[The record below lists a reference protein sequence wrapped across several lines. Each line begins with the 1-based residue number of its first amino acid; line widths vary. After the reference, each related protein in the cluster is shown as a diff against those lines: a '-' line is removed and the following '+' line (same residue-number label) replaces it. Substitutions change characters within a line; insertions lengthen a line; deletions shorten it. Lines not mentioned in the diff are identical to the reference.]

1 MVLGNHVL
9 LCLTAGFFEK
19 KIVFPQKCVKCAKK
33 RVLNV
38 SETFVISFFWI
49 WSIVKVYFI
58 CCILAHIPVL
68 EKIWFLRYRRI
79 CSQPIRLHDFKIN
92 YISRTKWQISLI
104 FLCWYRFMTWK
115 LELIKKYWGGC
126 GQKWCSHSVLR
137 TLKISVCHGGMNGT
151 SCFFKLVFWYKFR
164 KAKSY
169 VIIFGWL
176 WSKMGVTF

>member
-1 MVLGNHVL
+1 MCCCAWQLAFL
-9 LCLTAGFFEK
+9 K
-19 KIVFPQKCVKCAKK
+19 KIVFPKKCAKCAKK
-33 RVLNV
+33 RLLNV
-38 SETFVISFFWI
+38 SETFVFSFFWI

-68 EKIWFLRYRRI
+68 EKIWFLRFRRI
-79 CSQPIRLHDFKIN
+79 CSQPVRLHDFKIN

-115 LELIKKYWGGC
+115 LELIKKYWGGF

-137 TLKISVCHGGMNGT
+137 TLKISVCHGGMNGI